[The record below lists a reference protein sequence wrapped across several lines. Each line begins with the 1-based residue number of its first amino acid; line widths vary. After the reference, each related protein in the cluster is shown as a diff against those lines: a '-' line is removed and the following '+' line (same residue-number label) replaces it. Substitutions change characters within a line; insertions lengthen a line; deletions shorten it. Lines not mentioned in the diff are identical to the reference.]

1 MAELSAHLEN
11 LQQKIQQLLKNQQ
24 QLLRENVQLQKEL
37 QKGKQTIED
46 KTHQTQNLQ
55 QQIDALK
62 LGVSK
67 WNIEEKALLEKRI
80 DVYLKE
86 IDRCLELLNG

>member
-37 QKGKQTIED
+37 QKAKQTIED